1 MPHQKPQSFDHAAWI
16 IGGPCGFVFTY
27 WRFTLRSMQA
37 SPPLWR
43 LELDLP
49 AAFAENAIA
58 ATTALGAQGVELHD
72 ADTGAPPDRAIV
84 RSWHPPETDTA
95 ALVAAARHL
104 LVDLPGVHVR
114 IEPETADWRR
124 ALDAP
129 PLCIAGFAIGP
140 AIEPGP
146 RALRLDPAS
155 AFGGDHPTT
164 ALCLEAL
171 VALCAAPDPKR
182 PPPRALDVGTGTGI
196 LALALACLGATPII
210 ATDID
215 PLARAAARRHA
226 ADNGLADHIT
236 VQTEL
241 PPPTPPFDLIVAN
254 LYLGPLLALAPAL
267 ADRLAPGGH
276 LLLSGIAPAHRQALE
291 AALSPRLTAR
301 LTPRLTPVRAIER
314 DGWLALIV
322 AYRT

>member
-1 MPHQKPQSFDHAAWI
+1 
-16 IGGPCGFVFTY
+16 
-27 WRFTLRSMQA
+27 MQA
-37 SPPLWR
+37 PPTLWR
-43 LELDLP
+43 LDLDVP
-49 AAFAENAIA
+49 AAQAENATA
-58 ATTALGAQGVELHD
+58 AAAALGAQGVEMHD
-72 ADTGAPPDRAIV
+72 ADTGAPPGRAIV

-95 ALVAAARHL
+95 ALVAAARRL
-104 LVDLPGVHVR
+104 LVDLPGAHVR

-124 ALDAP
+124 ALDEP
-129 PLCIAGFAIGP
+129 PLTLAGFAIGP

-155 AFGGDHPTT
+155 AFGGGHPTT

-171 VALCAAPDPKR
+171 VALCAVPLPADPG
-182 PPPRALDVGTGTGI
+182 PTPPRALDVGTGTGI

-226 ADNGLADHIT
+226 ADNALADHIT

-276 LLLSGIAPAHRQALE
+276 LVLSGIAPAHRQALE
-291 AALSPRLTAR
+291 AALSPRLTA
-301 LTPRLTPVRAIER
+301 VRAIER